1 MHISNIDRASYKQI
15 ITTNPENKT
24 LYGEIFT
31 PFSMINIM
39 LDMMP
44 NETFTDPL
52 KTFMDC
58 GAGTGFFSMM
68 LFWRLDDG
76 LATAIPKQKVRHS
89 HIIKNM
95 LYMCEIRNEN
105 STKIKELFGEE
116 ANIIECD
123 YLSYVCRTF
132 DYIIGNPPYNC
143 NGIKKVPTNYIK
155 DKKKDGTTIWSS
167 FVRHSFGLLNP
178 SGEIMMIIPS
188 IWMKPDKEKT
198 YEFMTNFKLKKI
210 RCMSNT
216 LTNFYFKGEAQTPTC
231 LVYAKNVKNDCIVS
245 LYDND
250 MKTYVS
256 YPYYV
261 GEALPVFGAS
271 ILKKIKGDASS
282 PRLSVFKT
290 NMPPKRASIRKEC
303 SATHPHINIRTALIV
318 NKKDVSL
325 VVDYS
330 SDELVFA
337 GRKKLVLPHKMYG
350 FPYLDIEGKYG
361 ISNRDSY
368 VILSDSNDY
377 LSRLCEFFKT
387 KTAIYLFECTRYRM
401 KYLEKYIFEMIPDIT
416 RLSDFPREI
425 NDETIAAYFGLSVE
439 EQKAIISLHATHYSF
454 KYC

>member
-1 MHISNIDRASYKQI
+1 MHISTIDRASYKQNLS
-15 ITTNPENKT
+15 TMPENKE

-31 PFSMINIM
+31 PFSMITIM

-44 NETFTDPL
+44 VETFTDAS

-68 LFWRLDDG
+68 LFWRLDEG
-76 LATAIPKQKVRHS
+76 LTSTIPNENERHS

-105 STKIKELFGEE
+105 STKIKELFGVE
-116 ANIIECD
+116 ANIIEGD
-123 YLSYVCRTF
+123 FLSYTGRTF

-167 FVRHSFGLLNP
+167 FVRHSFGLLTP
-178 SGEIMMIIPS
+178 TGEIMLIIPS

-198 YEFMTNFKLKKI
+198 YEFMTRFKLEKI

-216 LTNFYFKGEAQTPTC
+216 LTNSYFKGEAQTPTC
-231 LVYAKNVKNDCIVS
+231 LVYAKNVKNDYCVS

-250 MKTYVS
+250 MKSYIR
-256 YPYYV
+256 YPYFI

-271 ILKKIKGDASS
+271 ILKKIKRKSG
-282 PRLSVFKT
+282 LNVLKT
-290 NMPPKRASIRKEC
+290 NMPSKRISIRKEF
-303 SATHPHINIRTALIV
+303 SSTHPHINIRTALIV
-318 NKKDVSL
+318 NKKDASL

-330 SDELVFA
+330 SAPLSFA
-337 GRKKLVLPHKMYG
+337 GRKKLVMPHKMYG
-350 FPYLDIEGKYG
+350 FPYLDLEGKYG

-368 VILSDSNDY
+368 VILSNSNDY
-377 LSRLCEFFKT
+377 LTRLCEFFKT

-401 KYLEKYIFEMIPDIT
+401 KYLEKYIFEMIPDIAS
-416 RLSDFPREI
+416 LSDFPREI
-425 NDETIAAYFGLSVE
+425 NDDTIAVYFGLSTE
-439 EQKAIISLHATHYSF
+439 ERSAIISLHATHYSF
-454 KYC
+454 KYV